1 MMAQRRQT
9 FFGATRPNLA
19 LTSVGL
25 AVLGLASLGSAGK
38 WVNRHD
44 VGGPLSSRSATSIV
58 AQHNPVAAL
67 AWARLNCNAG
77 LALKSGTPRI
87 QMEDLL
93 RISAAFDAEQKWRT
107 RDVVCREAIAA
118 AGPVL
123 AAAGSHSAEPGAP
136 TIWRALVA
144 LAK

>member
-9 FFGATRPNLA
+9 FFGAT
-19 LTSVGL
+19 LTSFAL
-25 AVLGLASLGSAGK
+25 ATLGLASLTLAGL
-38 WVNRHD
+38 WVNRQVVD
-44 VGGPLSSRSATSIV
+44 GPLSSQSATSIV
-58 AQHNPVAAL
+58 AQHHPVAAL
-67 AWARLNCNAG
+67 AWAQLNCNAG
-77 LALKSGTPRI
+77 LALQSGTPRI

-118 AGPVL
+118 AGPVSADARL
-123 AAAGSHSAEPGAP
+123 HGAEPRTP
-136 TIWRALVA
+136 NIWRALVA